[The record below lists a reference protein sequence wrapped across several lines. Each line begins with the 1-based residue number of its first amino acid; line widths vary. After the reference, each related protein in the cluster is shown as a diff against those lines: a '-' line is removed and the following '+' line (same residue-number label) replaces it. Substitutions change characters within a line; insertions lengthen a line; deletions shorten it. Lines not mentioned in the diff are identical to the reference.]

1 MNFLIVVPRFSKKG
15 EFYSFPFGLAYI
27 SSYLKSRGF
36 KVQVLNLC
44 HFEEAIPTFDIL
56 KSSIAENGIDAILTG
71 GMSGHWNLIADV
83 LSTAKKIKP
92 DIITIAGGPI
102 TTSDPNLAMEN
113 MRIDYGVI
121 GEGEITSGELARA
134 LEENGDVAAVDGII
148 CRKNGALVQT
158 KERSAISDLDSL
170 PFPDYEGFGYREW
183 MATMK
188 YSDQNPI
195 LENYETV
202 NYSPIIGSRSCPFSC
217 TFCYHPL
224 GKKYRQR
231 SLDNI
236 FLEIDFLVGTYGS
249 NFISFADEL
258 FSLNTERMYELADR
272 IKKYDIYWEACFRVN
287 NITAELLSKLK
298 ESNLH
303 YMGFGV
309 ESLSDKILKSMKK
322 MITKAEI
329 ENAFRLAREAG
340 IFCSGNIILGDP
352 EETIETINESIDWWK
367 KNPQYNIS
375 LIFIKAIPDSAVYR
389 YALENNLIKNN
400 LNHIKNN
407 FPIIN
412 LTKIP
417 DKKFNKIK
425 KELLSYRTSLKN
437 IVDGE
442 LLESKKTGEK
452 YKNKNYYL
460 IKAKCPFC
468 GQIHDYK
475 RFFKSISRHL
485 AIFCKNCHSNFKLE
499 QKKIF
504 YDEFNLIKMFS
515 NIYTTRLYSR
525 LIKNNIIKADGKN
538 IIALKR
544 VVKKILKKN

>member
-27 SSYLKSRGF
+27 SSYLKSKGF
-36 KVQVLNLC
+36 KVQALNLC
-44 HFEEAIPTFDIL
+44 HFEETIPTYAIL
-56 KSSIAENGIDAILTG
+56 KNSIAENGIDAILTG

-92 DIITIAGGPI
+92 DIITVAGGPI

-113 MRIDYGVI
+113 MLIDYGVI
-121 GEGEITSGELARA
+121 GEGEITSGELART
-134 LEENGDVAAVDGII
+134 LEENGDVAAVNGII
-148 CRKNGALVQT
+148 YRKNGTLVQT

-236 FLEIDFLVGTYGS
+236 FLEIDYLVETYGS

-272 IKKYDIYWEACFRVN
+272 IKKYGIYWEACFRVN
-287 NITAELLSKLK
+287 NVTTELLSKLK
-298 ESNLH
+298 ESKLH

-309 ESLSDKILKSMKK
+309 ESISDKILKSMKK
-322 MITKAEI
+322 MITRAEI
-329 ENAFRLAREAG
+329 ENAFKLAREAR

-352 EETIETINESIDWWK
+352 EETLETIAESTTWWK
-367 KNPQYNIS
+367 ENPQYNIS
-375 LIFIKAIPDSAVYR
+375 MIFIKAIPDAEIYR
-389 YALENNLIKNN
+389 YALKNNLIKDK
-400 LNHIKNN
+400 LSHTKNN

-417 DKKFNKIK
+417 DRQFNRIK
-425 KELLSYRTSLKN
+425 KDVLSYRTSLKH
-437 IVDGE
+437 ISDGE
-442 LLESKKTGEK
+442 LIESKRTDEK
-452 YKNKNYYL
+452 YCGKDIYHL
-460 IKAKCPFC
+460 KARCPFC
-468 GQIHDYK
+468 GQVHDYK
-475 RFFKSISRHL
+475 RFLKSMNRHL

-515 NIYTTRLYSR
+515 SIYATRLYSR
-525 LIKNNIIKADGKN
+525 LIKNNIIKADSKN
-538 IIALKR
+538 IVALKK
-544 VVKKILKKN
+544 VAKKILKRS